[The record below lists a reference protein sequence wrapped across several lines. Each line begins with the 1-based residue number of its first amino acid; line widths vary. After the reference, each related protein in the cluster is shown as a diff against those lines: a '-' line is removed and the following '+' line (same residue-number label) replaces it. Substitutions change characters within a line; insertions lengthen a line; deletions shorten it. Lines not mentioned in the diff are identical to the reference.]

1 MLWQQIHVAG
11 VRGDPCGAVRPTH
24 SAKGLSILLIEG
36 CGFVIPIIISC
47 IIFEGSRTFHAK
59 SPVCLLV
66 LATFGSAGYHVQN
79 SIRCSETCV
88 SHSLFRTVRRLP
100 ELRNLHTGGSNVAIK
115 RDGSKRKPLF
125 FN

>member
-1 MLWQQIHVAG
+1 ML
-11 VRGDPCGAVRPTH
+11 
-24 SAKGLSILLIEG
+24 
-36 CGFVIPIIISC
+36 
-47 IIFEGSRTFHAK
+47 EGSGTFYAK
-59 SPVCLLV
+59 SPECLLV

-100 ELRNLHTGGSNVAIK
+100 ELRNLHTGGPNVVIK
-115 RDGSKRKPLF
+115 RSGSKSQLLF